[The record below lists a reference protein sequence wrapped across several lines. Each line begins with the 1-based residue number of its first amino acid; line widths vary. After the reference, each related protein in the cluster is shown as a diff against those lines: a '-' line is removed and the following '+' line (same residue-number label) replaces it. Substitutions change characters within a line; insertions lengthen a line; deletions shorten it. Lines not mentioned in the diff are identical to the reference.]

1 MRKFIGFLLAV
12 GLLFAFS
19 APVFAADKTV
29 EERVK
34 ALEDTVG
41 TWSFYGSARF
51 ATFYETSDKNFNDS
65 YGMTDLSGADSNTTR
80 WGIAGNS
87 RIGAKVK
94 KGDFGGRVELGLKEN
109 QGIGTRL
116 IYGTYSFNDVTV
128 LFGQDYAPLGDWGN
142 SNQVFSWD
150 NDLAGFG
157 IMDENRVPQIKISF
171 KGLQVALVENIG
183 ANTCG
188 LPGADGT
195 TVLES
200 KTEVLMPHLELKYSL
215 ATDKFFGDVFGGFN
229 TYKVKF
235 EDTSTK
241 FDKTVNAY
249 ALGVNGGVTLSPVY
263 ANAMVWMARNGK
275 QLGLNQANAAGALI
289 DAATGD
295 ITNDKDLG
303 FALVAGANIQKIT
316 VEVGYGYVQSKLD
329 EGGAKKDE
337 AQSYYVQAVIPIAEG
352 NGAKLSVTPEIGVID
367 YMKDATGA
375 KQGKATYA
383 GAKWQIDF

>member
-1 MRKFIGFLLAV
+1 
-12 GLLFAFS
+12 
-19 APVFAADKTV
+19 
-29 EERVK
+29 
-34 ALEDTVG
+34 
-41 TWSFYGSARF
+41 
-51 ATFYETSDKNFNDS
+51 
-65 YGMTDLSGADSNTTR
+65 MTDLSGADSNTTR
-80 WGIAGNS
+80 WGLAGNS
-87 RIGAKVK
+87 RLGAKVK
-94 KGDFGGRVELGLKEN
+94 KGDFGGRVELGIREDKIAN
-109 QGIGTRL
+109 RL
-116 IYGTYSFNDVTV
+116 MYGTYSFNDVTV

-157 IMDENRVPQIKISF
+157 IIDENRVPQIKISF

-229 TYKVKF
+229 SYKVKF

-241 FDKTVNAY
+241 FDKTVSAY

-275 QLGLNQANAAGALI
+275 QLGLNQANASGALI

-295 ITNDKDLG
+295 ITDDKDLG
-303 FALVAGANIQKIT
+303 FALVAGVNIQKIT
-316 VEVGYGYVQSKLD
+316 VEAGYGYVQSKLD
-329 EGGAKKDE
+329 ASGAKKDE

-367 YMKDATGA
+367 YMKDASGA
-375 KQGKATYA
+375 KEGQATYF
-383 GAKWQIDF
+383 GAKWQLDF